1 MDGDAGNNL
10 LELVTSWRFREV
22 VRLALDDEDALVEIV
37 RLLRFDDCSVVVGA
51 LSALG
56 EALPYLSEGGKFR
69 VLREGFDDL
78 IRLLNSDVPVARRAI
93 FILTHL
99 LSSVPLSR
107 NHLVSLVEI
116 LSEVAGGENGLILLH
131 DLFELASKPRPI
143 FFDELVEP
151 VRRMVTSDNPN
162 VALLGARLA
171 VTMGIPV
178 FIGWRNVLNALA
190 RALRGKNAVAVE
202 LALEVVSDLGSLL
215 LEAPILYVIKSLYPP
230 LKTLSS
236 SGADAFIRG
245 RAVEVF
251 ERFRKAVF
259 NYYRTRPL
267 EAGNDAE
274 ELLKEGFTEE
284 ALLVASASGYSVNLL
299 MRKVEGLVPMPNF
312 KTPFTPG

>member
-22 VRLALDDEDALVEIV
+22 VRLALDDEGALVEIV

-93 FILTHL
+93 SILKHL

-116 LSEVAGGENGLILLH
+116 LSEVAGGENGPILLH

-230 LKTLSS
+230 LKRSLVVGPMPSFVVGQWRSLRGSARLFLITTEQGRWKQGMMRKSS
-236 SGADAFIRG
+236 SKRVLL
-245 RAVEVF
+245 R
-251 ERFRKAVF
+251 
-259 NYYRTRPL
+259 RP
-267 EAGNDAE
+267 
-274 ELLKEGFTEE
+274 
-284 ALLVASASGYSVNLL
+284 YSWHQPV
-299 MRKVEGLVPMPNF
+299 G
-312 KTPFTPG
+312 TPLTF